1 MKRLR
6 GKSAGQHLKPHQYA
20 NDWISAIDPD
30 GKSVILS
37 PRAVQLDP
45 EDLPMFT
52 LDDPACHQ
60 HTGTFWDE
68 WRLDAEQGR
77 FYPRAMLL
85 RAEKRT

>member
-6 GKSAGQHLKPHQYA
+6 GKNAGQQLTPIQYS
-20 NDWISAIDPD
+20 NDWIMADD
-30 GKSVILS
+30 GQGNAVIVS

-60 HTGTFWDE
+60 HTGTFWEE

-85 RAEKRT
+85 RPSEQT